1 MVYYLHHFWVELRT
15 AQLLSSLYLTGNA
28 ARVALALERSDSS
41 PDLNEY
47 FKDVVLF

>member
-1 MVYYLHHFWVELRT
+1 MVYYLHRFWLELRT
-15 AQLLSSLYLTGNA
+15 AQLLPSLYLTANA
-28 ARVALALERSDSS
+28 AQVALAWEPSDSS